1 MNIVI
6 TGAGKGIGYETA
18 MALAADKNNTVIAIS
33 RSAEG
38 LAKLHQQAAE
48 KNLDIII
55 HAANL
60 NLLDDEALQSMFASY
75 PVIDVLINNA
85 GILLNKS
92 FTETTTDDW
101 RSVFETNVFSQLTLI
116 KFLIPQLSK
125 SKTAHIVNIGSMG
138 GYQGS
143 SKFPGLSAYS
153 ASKAAL
159 ANITECLAE
168 ELKPLGIKANC
179 LALGA
184 VNTEMLASAFPGFEA
199 PVNSKDMAAFIAGFA
214 INSHKLFNGKVLPV
228 AVSTP

>member
-6 TGAGKGIGYETA
+6 TGASKGIGFETA
-18 MALAADKNNTVIAIS
+18 LAMAADKNNTVIAIS
-33 RSAEG
+33 RNKDG
-38 LAKLHQQAAE
+38 LAKLQQQATTE
-48 KNLDIII
+48 GMHIIT
-55 HAANL
+55 HAADL
-60 NLLDDEALQSMFASY
+60 KLLDEAAMQNMFAPY

-92 FTETTTDDW
+92 FMETSGDEW
-101 RSVFETNVFSQLTLI
+101 RNMFETNVFSQLSLTR
-116 KFLIPQLSK
+116 FLVPMLSK
-125 SKTAHIVNIGSMG
+125 SNVAHIVNIGSMG

-143 SKFPGLSAYS
+143 SKFVGLSAYS

-168 ELKPLGIKANC
+168 ELKPLNIKVNC

-184 VNTEMLASAFPGFEA
+184 VNTEMLAAAFPGFDA
-199 PVNSKDMAAFIAGFA
+199 PVSGAAMAKFISSFA
-214 INSHKLFNGKVLPV
+214 LGSHQFFNGKILPV